1 MQIWRNG
8 TEFCVLPFDLE
19 VSKLASMR
27 QSREFFPWPRGVATS
42 QCTFV
47 VVVYCLYSLILL
59 KLQRTSWFDT
69 FPAFYCHQKTI
80 QVVKDMAP
88 INLPFNVVKWNDC
101 LFHRTNYP
109 FSTKITIM
117 TSRVEVIFNY
127 SLLTHC
133 LKIT

>member
-1 MQIWRNG
+1 MHIWRNG

-59 KLQRTSWFDT
+59 LKLQRTSWFDT

-88 INLPFNVVKWNDC
+88 INLPFTLSNEMTVYFIAQITHFQPKLPLWRVELKS
-101 LFHRTNYP
+101 
-109 FSTKITIM
+109 FSTT
-117 TSRVEVIFNY
+117 V
-127 SLLTHC
+127 C
-133 LKIT
+133 

>member
-1 MQIWRNG
+1 MIWH
-8 TEFCVLPFDLE
+8 F
-19 VSKLASMR
+19 
-27 QSREFFPWPRGVATS
+27 SR
-42 QCTFV
+42 
-47 VVVYCLYSLILL
+47 ILL
-59 KLQRTSWFDT
+59 PPKNHSSRQGYGTYKS
-69 FPAFYCHQKTI
+69 PFY
-80 QVVKDMAP
+80 
-88 INLPFNVVKWNDC
+88 VVKWNDC